1 LKHILQ
7 SGRFGAKLESDITND
22 FNGNYKS
29 LNGIHANKSDDN
41 SMMEQ
46 ILKNT
51 DTKSLN
57 GHYGSNT
64 NLTAAT
70 SGGLPGL
77 RGRTRQSVSG
87 SE

>member
-1 LKHILQ
+1 MQ

-64 NLTAAT
+64 NLPAAT